1 MHATAPPCRH
11 NTGVP
16 APPWRVA
23 THRPLEQ
30 LADGLWQVEADLQG
44 VPIGRRMSIVRLASG
59 DLVVNNVI
67 ACDAPTMAAIDALGT
82 VRWIVVPSGFHRLD
96 APAYAARY
104 PAAKVVAPAGSAKR
118 ISERCR
124 VDGTLDA
131 LPTDPALRWEALD
144 GVPAEAVLVH
154 ATSDGATTLVFND
167 ALMNLPAKL
176 PGLAGFAMGLIG
188 STGGPKVT
196 PTAKWFLIRDRPRY
210 ATHLRLLAETPGL
223 ARVIVA
229 HGANLTSDAAAALR
243 SAADQLHRA

>member
-1 MHATAPPCRH
+1 
-11 NTGVP
+11 
-16 APPWRVA
+16 
-23 THRPLEQ
+23 
-30 LADGLWQVEADLQG
+30 
-44 VPIGRRMSIVRLASG
+44 MSIVRLASG

-67 ACDAPTMAAIDALGT
+67 ACDAPTMAAIDALGP
-82 VRWIVVPSGFHRLD
+82 VRWIIVPSGFHRLD

-118 ISERCR
+118 VSERCR

-131 LPTDPALRWEALD
+131 LPADPVLRWEVLD

-154 ATSDGATTLVFND
+154 SHAGATTLVFND

-210 ATHLRLLAETPGL
+210 AAHLRRLADTPGL

-229 HGANLTSDAAAALR
+229 HGANLTSDAAAALT
-243 SAADQLHRA
+243 SAADQLHRAS